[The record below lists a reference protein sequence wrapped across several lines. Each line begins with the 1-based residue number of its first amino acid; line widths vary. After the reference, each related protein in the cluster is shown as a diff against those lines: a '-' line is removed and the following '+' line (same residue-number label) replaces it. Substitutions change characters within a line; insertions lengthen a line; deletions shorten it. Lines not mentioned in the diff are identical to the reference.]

1 MHTSYPLNTAMHPNI
16 HDTDRFAAKHMY
28 CLFSLNIPLFL
39 KCISED
45 CHHKYTLLKKYKFY
59 IPMLVAIM
67 GKSILPNVT

>member
-1 MHTSYPLNTAMHPNI
+1 MHPNI

-45 CHHKYTLLKKYKFY
+45 CHHKYTLLKKYKFLY
-59 IPMLVAIM
+59 TDAGGYHGQIYTA
-67 GKSILPNVT
+67 